1 MANPLLDYSFEETV
15 EEKPARR
22 EPARREPERAP
33 PASGNPLFEYKFEE
47 TGFPAE
53 QYRTMGA
60 GEVAGRAFKALPESA
75 VTTAKSMIEP
85 FYPENIPQ
93 TAVNLGQLGYGA
105 ASKALGALGYEEAP
119 EKKAQDEAVLDAV
132 IGHYREKYGSTE
144 GFKKA
149 FAEDPVGVLSD
160 IGSVATGAGRLP
172 GLAGAAGRGIAAAT
186 TAPVT
191 APIAAAGKVAGV
203 VPSMVMGGLHTAS
216 GLSGETLQAAR
227 QSGHTLNPAFW
238 ESASG
243 VVTPEQV
250 VKNVR
255 QTINDVVKER
265 SDNYLSGMADIRAR
279 NDILPFNSIDN
290 SLLDSRR
297 MAFSGP
303 EGIEMNANAA
313 AALYDATKKVNEFKR
328 AAAENPYYQTME
340 GFDDLKRALDD
351 IGTRYT
357 DPKSKE
363 IISQARNAV
372 KGTIADKDPR
382 YATIMDEYANA
393 SQDIREFE
401 KELIAR
407 SRGQTTGRDL
417 RSLLRA
423 QKNPYKKEL
432 LDELE
437 ARNPDIGAHIAG
449 QELAQA
455 PSPRLTQTLVGGLM
469 AGVGAKALPALAM
482 TVPSIAA
489 RTAYGLGRVER
500 PFMLPGQMFERL
512 APTELRAPMPSKS
525 ELSIPAVVAGQTN
538 LQQPVEGA
546 VSFMPEEERMQ
557 RASGGR
563 VGMTAEKLLG
573 NLMRAHKASQEETKP
588 LLEQPD
594 EAVAK
599 ALAVANENI

>member
-1 MANPLLDYSFEETV
+1 MANPLLDYSFEETA

-33 PASGNPLFEYKFEE
+33 ASSNPLFDYKFEE
-47 TGFPAE
+47 AGYPKD
-53 QYRTMGA
+53 QYKTMGY
-60 GEVAGRAFKALPESA
+60 GEVAGRALKAFPESA

-105 ASKALGALGYEEAP
+105 ASKARGALGYEEEP
-119 EKKAQDEAVLDAV
+119 SKKASDEAVINAV
-132 IGHYREKYGSTE
+132 ISHYKDKYGSTE

-149 FAEDPVGVLSD
+149 FAEDPVGVLAD
-160 IGSVATGAGRLP
+160 IGGVATGAGRLP
-172 GLAGAAGRGIAAAT
+172 GMAGAVGRAVQSAT
-186 TAPVT
+186 LAPFTAPLK
-191 APIAAAGKVAGV
+191 AAKTVAGV
-203 VPSMVMGGLHTAS
+203 VPSTIMGGRHTAS
-216 GLSGETLQAAR
+216 GLSSETLQAAR

-243 VVTPEQV
+243 AVTPEQV

-255 QTINDVVKER
+255 NTINDVVKER
-265 SDNYLSGMADIRAR
+265 SENYLSGMADINAR
-279 NDILPFNSIDN
+279 NDILPFNAIEN
-290 SLLDSRR
+290 ALLDARR
-297 MAFSGP
+297 RAYSGP
-303 EGIEMNANAA
+303 EGIEVDPNAA
-313 AALYDATKKVNEFKR
+313 AAIMEATQKVNEFKR

-340 GFDDLKRALDD
+340 GFDDLKKALDR
-351 IGTRYT
+351 IGDKYV
-357 DPKSKE
+357 DPASKD
-363 IISQARNAV
+363 IISNARNAA
-372 KGTIADKDPR
+372 KQTIASKDPR
-382 YATIMDEYANA
+382 YADIMDEYANA
-393 SQDIREFE
+393 SKDIREFE

-407 SRGQTTGRDL
+407 SQGQTTGRDL
-417 RSLLRA
+417 RALLRA

-455 PSPRLTQTLVGGLM
+455 HSPRLTQTLAGGLM
-469 AGVGAKALPALAM
+469 AGVGVKALPALAM

-489 RTAYGLGRVER
+489 KTAYGMGRLER
-500 PFMLPGQMFERL
+500 PFKLPGQWLESM
-512 APTELRAPMPSKS
+512 APTSLREPMPSMP
-525 ELSIPAVVAGQTN
+525 ELSTPGVVAGQTK
-538 LQQPVEGA
+538 LQQPIEGN
-546 VSFMPEEERMQ
+546 VSFMPEEDRTQ

-563 VGMTAEKLLG
+563 VGMTAQKLLAQ
-573 NLMRAHKASQEETKP
+573 LMRAHKISQEETKP